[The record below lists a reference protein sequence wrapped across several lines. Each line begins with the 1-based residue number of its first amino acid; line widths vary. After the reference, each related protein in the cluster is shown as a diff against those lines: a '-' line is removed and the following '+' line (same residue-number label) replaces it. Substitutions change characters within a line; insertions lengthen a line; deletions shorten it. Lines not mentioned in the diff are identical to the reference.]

1 MRNDR
6 RASLRGVST
15 VRKILLAAL
24 LFVLGYVTMQ
34 VTRCDARADGA
45 AVER

>member
-1 MRNDR
+1 
-6 RASLRGVST
+6 

-34 VTRCDARADGA
+34 VTRCDAKVDGA

>member
-1 MRNDR
+1 VPN
-6 RASLRGVST
+6 

-34 VTRCDARADGA
+34 VTRCDAKADGA